1 MSDEFAYIGEPA
13 QHLAVVKL
21 DVPSV
26 ITTAKIHAICAQL
39 REHRTKC
46 SVCVGET
53 HFAGNSGMIAEP
65 PVTICGEAKLILLDI
80 FV

>member
-21 DVPSV
+21 A
-26 ITTAKIHAICAQL
+26 AKIHAICARL
-39 REHRTKC
+39 REHRTNCK
-46 SVCVGET
+46 VCVGQT
-53 HFAGNSGMIAEP
+53 HFAGNSGMLAEP
-65 PVTICGEAKLILLDI
+65 PVIVCGEAKLILLDI